1 MLNKTLQ
8 KQRQTNEIIVI
19 MTKKDI
25 SFNDA
30 IAEVEAILKKIETG
44 ILDVDRL
51 SESVKRA
58 SELIKICQKKLR
70 DAEVEIGK
78 IFTEPQK
85 DQ

>member
-1 MLNKTLQ
+1 MHLKADKKTI
-8 KQRQTNEIIVI
+8 KTIC
-19 MTKKDI
+19 MTKKEM

-30 IAEVEAILKKIETG
+30 VAEIEAILKKIETG

-70 DAEVEIGK
+70 DAEVEIEK
-78 IFTEPQK
+78 IFSEPQNNK
-85 DQ
+85 

>member
-1 MLNKTLQ
+1 
-8 KQRQTNEIIVI
+8 

-30 IAEVEAILKKIETG
+30 ITEVEAILKKIEAG
-44 ILDVDRL
+44 VLDVDRL

-58 SELIKICQKKLR
+58 SELIKVCQKKLR
-70 DAEVEIGK
+70 DAEVEIEK

-85 DQ
+85 DE

>member
-30 IAEVEAILKKIETG
+30 ITEVEAILKKIEAG
-44 ILDVDRL
+44 VLDVDRL

-58 SELIKICQKKLR
+58 SELIKVCQKKLR
-70 DAEVEIGK
+70 DAEVEIEK

-85 DQ
+85 DE

>member
-1 MLNKTLQ
+1 
-8 KQRQTNEIIVI
+8 